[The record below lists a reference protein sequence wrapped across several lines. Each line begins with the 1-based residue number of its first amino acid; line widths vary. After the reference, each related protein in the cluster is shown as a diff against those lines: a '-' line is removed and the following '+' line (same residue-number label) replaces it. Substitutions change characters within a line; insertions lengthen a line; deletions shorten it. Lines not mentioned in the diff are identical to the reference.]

1 VSDKPAPFNTT
12 ASLTAAQIA
21 QVSRDRLQIGR
32 SLLGVNDGI
41 TTMLSALDDT
51 GRLAD
56 TAIFFTSDNGY
67 MLGEHRLFKKGEP
80 FEEPSHV
87 PLLVRWP
94 GAAGRRET
102 GVASSIDI
110 AATVCTLAGAV
121 PPSADGVDLSRLLDS
136 RTAVRDAAYI
146 EAPGNQWDGLRTGTF
161 KYVERRT
168 GAREL
173 YDLAADPSELVNR
186 AGSPAYAGTRS
197 ALATRLGTLRR

>member
-1 VSDKPAPFNTT
+1 MP
-12 ASLTAAQIA
+12 
-21 QVSRDRLQIGR
+21 RDRLQIGR
-32 SLLGVNDGI
+32 SLLGVDDGI
-41 TTMLSALDDT
+41 TTLLSALADT
-51 GRLAD
+51 GRLAT

-94 GAAGRRET
+94 GAPGRAET
-102 GVASSIDI
+102 GVVSSIDI
-110 AATVCTLAGAV
+110 AATVCALAGAV

-136 RTAVRDAAYI
+136 GAPVRDAAYI

-161 KYVERRT
+161 KYVERRS

-173 YDLAADPSELVNR
+173 YDLATDPSELVNV
-186 AGSPAYAGTRS
+186 AGNPAYAATRA
-197 ALATRLGTLRR
+197 ALATRLSTLRR